1 MVRKG
6 EEMKQGIH
14 RPKIYNFEE
23 RVEQVIKDSGMS
35 KCEIARKAGFDR
47 KILSFNFGWHLSA
60 YNLMA
65 FCQVTGVSADY
76 LLGLRKEMKR

>member
-1 MVRKG
+1 
-6 EEMKQGIH
+6 MKQGIH

-35 KCEIARKAGFDR
+35 KQRIANLAGFDR
-47 KILSFNFGWHLSA
+47 KVLWFGTGWHLSTF
-60 YNLMA
+60 NLMR